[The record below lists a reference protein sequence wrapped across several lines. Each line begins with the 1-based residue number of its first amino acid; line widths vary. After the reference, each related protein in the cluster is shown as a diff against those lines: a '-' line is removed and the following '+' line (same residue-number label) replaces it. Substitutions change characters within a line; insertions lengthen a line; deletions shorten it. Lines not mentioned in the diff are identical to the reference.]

1 MKAGWWAGSV
11 LTVCVGLLQVF
22 CNGEEVLVT
31 GGTKAEY
38 IVDVWAGNH
47 PFYQA
52 RPLDITAMGPL
63 AKQEALAVP
72 LMMRSPFA
80 CGMSSR

>member
-1 MKAGWWAGSV
+1 MCASV
-11 LTVCVGLLQVF
+11 LPRAAWLDASASRQVF

-52 RPLDITAMGPL
+52 GL
-63 AKQEALAVP
+63 
-72 LMMRSPFA
+72 
-80 CGMSSR
+80 CSSSAQWLF